1 MKKRWTFLLLI
12 LLAVVFLLLH
22 RSPSLTMNQLLFWQP
37 ENLFLAAVILL
48 AGYAIKSLLVFV
60 PIMILQIL
68 AGHLYSRE
76 TALLINLLGLVIVM
90 AVPYWFGKCL
100 GAGKI
105 DVIIQKY
112 PKLKTVLQIQQNNEM
127 AMCFLLRAC
136 SVPPVDIVTM
146 YLGASGTGFLAN
158 VLGGVLGQLPG
169 MVLTTFL
176 GASIRDPKSPAF
188 WKSLSLN
195 VLWVV
200 LSGLGFYLYKKF
212 GAKEKQP

>member
-22 RSPSLTMNQLLFWQP
+22 SSPSLTASQILSWAP
-37 ENLFLAAVILL
+37 ENLFLAALILL

-68 AGHLYSRE
+68 AGHLYFRE

-90 AVPYWFGKCL
+90 AVPYWFGKYL
-100 GAGKI
+100 GSGKI
-105 DVIIQKY
+105 DAILRKY
-112 PKLKTVLQIQQNNEM
+112 PKLKTILQIQQDNEM
-127 AMCFLLRAC
+127 AMCFMLRAC

-212 GAKEKQP
+212 GAKEETP